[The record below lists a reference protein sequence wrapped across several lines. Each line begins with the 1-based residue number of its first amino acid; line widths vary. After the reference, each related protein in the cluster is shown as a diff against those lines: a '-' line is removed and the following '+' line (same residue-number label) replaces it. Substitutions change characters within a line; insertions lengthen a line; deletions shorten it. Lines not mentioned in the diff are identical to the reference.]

1 MRVLLIPCL
10 TLILGSC
17 CTTATEPD
25 LPCPSRPVLEPISVA
40 EQIEMNPET
49 VLKVAQNQ
57 LRLKEYAKRLEI
69 RAGCS
74 VDGLTAP

>member
-1 MRVLLIPCL
+1 MSVLKLALIVGFL
-10 TLILGSC
+10 STGC
-17 CTTATEPD
+17 CTIEPD

>member
-1 MRVLLIPCL
+1 M
-10 TLILGSC
+10 
-17 CTTATEPD
+17 
-25 LPCPSRPVLEPISVA
+25 EPISVA

-69 RAGCS
+69 RANCPI
-74 VDGLTAP
+74 TP